1 MNWTSSVNGEPGI
14 FTEVM
19 EALKTLKA
27 EDKHCNLCMDAMALR
42 KQILW
47 SDKFNKFVGYCDFG
61 GVTIRRVGRSCY
73 RSISFHVSK
82 PKWEMEITDCLRIT
96 K

>member
-1 MNWTSSVNGEPGI
+1 MINIFFNFRSILILLNSKSIMNWTSSVNGEPGI

-47 SDKFNKFVGYCDFG
+47 S
-61 GVTIRRVGRSCY
+61 
-73 RSISFHVSK
+73 
-82 PKWEMEITDCLRIT
+82 E
-96 K
+96 